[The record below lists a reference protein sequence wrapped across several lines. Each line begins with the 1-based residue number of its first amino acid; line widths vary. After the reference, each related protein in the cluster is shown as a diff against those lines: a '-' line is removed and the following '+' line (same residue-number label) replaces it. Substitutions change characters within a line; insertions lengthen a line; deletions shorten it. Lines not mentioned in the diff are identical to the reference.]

1 MGPGDGVA
9 LVFCTPAA
17 IVYTWSGER
26 TLVIAVASGVVGSLP
41 WYLISVL
48 MRITSGVCLSVRVYR
63 DRLIAGDAAIVTDP

>member
-26 TLVIAVASGVVGSLP
+26 TLVIAVASGVLGSLP
-41 WYLISVL
+41 WYLISVFDEDHQ
-48 MRITSGVCLSVRVYR
+48 R
-63 DRLIAGDAAIVTDP
+63 RLPFG